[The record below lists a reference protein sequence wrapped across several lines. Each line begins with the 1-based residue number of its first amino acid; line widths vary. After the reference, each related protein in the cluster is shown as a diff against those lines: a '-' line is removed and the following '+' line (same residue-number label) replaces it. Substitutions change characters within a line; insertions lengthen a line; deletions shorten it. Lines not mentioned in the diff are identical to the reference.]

1 MHKELFRQTVDNNY
15 DRIQRICSRYFSNP
29 EDAHDVCQDIMLK
42 IWLNLNKFRGEANIN
57 TWIFRIAVN
66 VCLTTLAASKRE
78 TRQRMPDPDS
88 ELKSQDVEEIADK
101 GEEENKLRFFQ
112 QFLERLTT
120 ADRTLVN
127 LYLEDLDT
135 TAMAAVTGLSESNVR
150 TRIHRIK
157 KQIKTEWEEKN
168 GTR

>member
-1 MHKELFRQTVDNNY
+1 MNEELFRQTIDKNHG
-15 DRIQRICSRYFSNP
+15 RIYRICTRYFTNP
-29 EDAHDVCQDIMLK
+29 EDAHDACQDILLK
-42 IWLNLNKFRGEANIN
+42 IWLNINKFRGEANIN

-66 VCLTTLAASKRE
+66 VCLTTLNASKRKN
-78 TRQRMPDPDS
+78 QQLMPDSDVVC
-88 ELKSQDVEEIADK
+88 KAQVVEEMTDK
-101 GEEENKLRFFQ
+101 GEEEKKLQFFQ
-112 QFLERLTT
+112 RFLERLTT

-135 TAMAAVTGLSESNVR
+135 TEMAAITGLSESNVR

>member
-1 MHKELFRQTVDNNY
+1 M
-15 DRIQRICSRYFSNP
+15 
-29 EDAHDVCQDIMLK
+29 
-42 IWLNLNKFRGEANIN
+42 
-57 TWIFRIAVN
+57 
-66 VCLTTLAASKRE
+66 
-78 TRQRMPDPDS
+78 
-88 ELKSQDVEEIADK
+88 
-101 GEEENKLRFFQ
+101 
-112 QFLERLTT
+112 

-135 TAMAAVTGLSESNVR
+135 TEIAAITGLSESNVR